1 MADNVVNELVR
12 VHIWVR
18 GRVQGVGFRSYVAYQ
33 AGKIGIFGWVRNV
46 ADDTVEIIAEGAPG
60 PLNHFAYM
68 VEMGPRAAR
77 VDECRV
83 EHEHPTGEFPDFIV
97 NDSR

>member
-1 MADNVVNELVR
+1 MADNVVNEFVR
-12 VHIWVR
+12 VHITVT

-46 ADDTVEIIAEGAPG
+46 ADDTVEIIAEGPSGA
-60 PLNHFAYM
+60 LNHFAYM

-77 VDECRV
+77 VDSCRV
-83 EHEHPTGEFPDFIV
+83 EDEIPTGEFHEFLV
-97 NDSR
+97 EASR